1 MQTRSSSTNRRVTR
15 QSTAT
20 QSAGGKRQ
28 ALFQLEDPK
37 PKRRRTTLATLSSTR
52 TKEKSSIS
60 TTPISEAPLQHATLH
75 EERDDLITLRK
86 ELELKDT
93 EIERLT
99 ACAADR
105 EKEVAASERRQALD
119 FLEEHYTCALC
130 LDVMA
135 HPLTLP
141 HPHCGHSFCGICI
154 LKHFFSQYHRACGN
168 WHENVSCPMCRG
180 ILNYTPSF
188 TPSTSSRSLLSFPFA
203 KNRAADSAICSLVQ
217 KLAGEKLPQK
227 RGRGKGKSTASED
240 ADEALA
246 LWRHGG
252 TTRTDWLDRN
262 QRGKTEVE
270 YLCAAWATLTSQDFT
285 ALKDRLLV

>member
-20 QSAGGKRQ
+20 QSAGAKRQ
-28 ALFQLEDPK
+28 ALVQLEDPK
-37 PKRRRTTLATLSSTR
+37 PKRRRTTLATLSSSCA
-52 TKEKSSIS
+52 KEQSSIP
-60 TTPISEAPLQHATLH
+60 TTSISAAPHRTTLRQ
-75 EERDDLITLRK
+75 ERDESTRLRK
-86 ELELKDT
+86 ELKQRDA

-99 ACAADR
+99 ICATDNK
-105 EKEVAASERRQALD
+105 KEVEVSARRQALD

-154 LKHFFSQYHRACGN
+154 LKHFFSQYHRACGS

-180 ILNYTPSF
+180 ILTYTPSF

-203 KNRAADSAICSLVQ
+203 KNRAANSAICSLVQ
-217 KLAGEKLPQK
+217 KLAGEKPLQK
-227 RGRGKGKSTASED
+227 KGRGKGKSKAIED
-240 ADEALA
+240 TDEALA

-252 TTRTDWLDRN
+252 TARTDWLDRD
-262 QRGKTEVE
+262 QRGKIE
-270 YLCAAWATLTSQDFT
+270 YLCGAWATLTSRDFT

>member
-15 QSTAT
+15 QTTAAQST
-20 QSAGGKRQ
+20 GVKRQ
-28 ALFQLEDPK
+28 ALVQLQDTK
-37 PKRRRTTLATLSSTR
+37 RKRRRTTLATPSSSHTR
-52 TKEKSSIS
+52 EQPCIPATSIS
-60 TTPISEAPLQHATLH
+60 ATSQHTTVD
-75 EERDDLITLRK
+75 EEREESARLRK
-86 ELELKDT
+86 ELKQKDA

-99 ACAADR
+99 ARASER
-105 EKEVAASERRQALD
+105 EKEVEVSECIQALK

-180 ILNYTPSF
+180 ILNYTPSLS
-188 TPSTSSRSLLSFPFA
+188 STSARSWLTFPFA
-203 KNRAADSAICSLVQ
+203 KNRAADSAICNLVQ

-227 RGRGKGKSTASED
+227 KGRGKAKSKASEET
-240 ADEALA
+240 DEALA

-252 TTRTDWLDRN
+252 SSRNDWVERN

-270 YLCAAWATLTSQDFT
+270 YLSTTWVTLNSQDFT
-285 ALKDRLLV
+285 TLKDRLLV